1 MRLATIMG
9 DARPARA
16 GRHHAT
22 QAYGQTLPSQSRPG
36 YGDWAMAQKKKR
48 LVFDIETQPFSELF
62 RDAKTDGDRRLHA
75 PKLRVACVYDEAANA
90 YQYYTVR
97 NAQKLVEDLLSADE
111 VISFNGK
118 QFDLLV
124 LQRHYGLRPDQVV
137 PSRGKHVDI
146 HEVMTAEAG
155 FRVSLHKAVQANF
168 GERKHT
174 TGRAMTEL
182 SLEQLKEACRSD
194 VSQTYRLWQAHV
206 RKKLCMPSR
215 GTGRFVAGFEDD
227 AGVGPGAHMPA
238 MCPECRDVGCLV
250 FEEAD
255 TDDMTEGQFADYAAG
270 VWGFAV
276 CETCGNAIFWQM

>member
-62 RDAKTDGDRRLHA
+62 RDAKTDGDRRIHA

-155 FRVSLHKAVQANF
+155 FRVSLHKAVQVNF

-174 TGRAMTEL
+174 NGRAMTEL

-194 VSQTYRLWQAHV
+194 VSQTYRLWKAYV
-206 RKKLCMPSR
+206 GKELRIPPKEIRPF
-215 GTGRFVAGFEDD
+215 GTGFEDD
-227 AGVGPGAHMPA
+227 GGVGPGAHMPA
-238 MCPECRDVGCLV
+238 ICPECHDVGSLT

-255 TDDMTEGQFADYAAG
+255 TGDMTEGQFADYAAG